1 LVQTNQVGPNPNLH
15 AWAWA
20 LDTISPTHVVG
31 PSPTHKLWACLAR
44 ANFIKEIRPYLGS
57 KSMFAKHNLKTCFP
71 NTALKHS

>member
-1 LVQTNQVGPNPNLH
+1 MIEQAGSSPSKKSFGPFVGPNKSGWVDPNLR

-20 LDTISPTHVVG
+20 LGPIRPTHVVG

-57 KSMFAKHNLKTCFP
+57 
-71 NTALKHS
+71 